1 MGLLREWATVMANK
15 HKQKGSRAE
24 REVADYLL
32 SLGIPCERIP
42 AGASA
47 DRGDLF
53 VPIIEFPTID
63 VKNHA
68 ALDLASWVDRAIE
81 QAENAGR
88 VSGVVW
94 HKRRGKTSPADWY
107 VTTTGHGF
115 LKLLGVR

>member
-1 MGLLREWATVMANK
+1 MANPQK
-15 HKQKGSRAE
+15 RKGSLAE
-24 REVADYLL
+24 RQVADYLL

-47 DRGDLF
+47 DRGDLW
-53 VPIIEFPTID
+53 VPVIEFPTID

-68 ALDLASWVDRAIE
+68 TLALAEWVDRANE
-81 QAENAGR
+81 QAHNAGR
-88 VSGVVW
+88 VAGVVW

-107 VTTTGHGF
+107 VTTSGHNF